1 MVLPIPMS
9 SAAGA
14 LPQSFVKTM
23 TIVFSIILG
32 IELGL
37 SVARFYVLDIW
48 GGVIMTLITVF
59 GAFVVKNKFDPQW
72 TMMFAI
78 TLFFYGLVHFVML
91 LERVVVVWPV
101 FPDVHAKDIRI
112 LMRDIV
118 LIAAPVI
125 DWALCGLS
133 WYCFRRATS
142 AAYAGSTDEERQP
155 LARSSSRLTASSF
168 TPFSGEGRKL
178 A

>member
-1 MVLPIPMS
+1 MVLPMPMVA
-9 SAAGA
+9 SAGS
-14 LPQSFVKTM
+14 LSQSFIKTM

-32 IELGL
+32 IELAL
-37 SVARFYVLDIW
+37 SGVRFYVLDIW

-59 GAFVVKNKFDPQW
+59 GAFVVKNRFEPQW

-91 LERVVVVWPV
+91 LERMVVVWPS
-101 FPDVHAKDIRI
+101 FPEVGAKDIRV

-125 DWALCGLS
+125 DWTLCGLS
-133 WYCFRRATS
+133 WYCFRQATS
-142 AAYAGSTDEERQP
+142 SA
-155 LARSSSRLTASSF
+155 F
-168 TPFSGEGRKL
+168 TGTQENVSLWLDRGR